1 VPFHLV
7 GQSVEVHGCAGR
19 VEVHADVALV
29 AVHPRHTK
37 ELLVIDPA
45 HYEGKGTAHIL
56 PPLPLGRMG
65 KRLAEIAAM
74 APEQRPLDLYEALAG
89 VAR

>member
-1 VPFHLV
+1 
-7 GQSVEVHGCAGR
+7 
-19 VEVHADVALV
+19 
-29 AVHPRHTK
+29 
-37 ELLVIDPA
+37 
-45 HYEGKGTAHIL
+45 
-56 PPLPLGRMG
+56 MG